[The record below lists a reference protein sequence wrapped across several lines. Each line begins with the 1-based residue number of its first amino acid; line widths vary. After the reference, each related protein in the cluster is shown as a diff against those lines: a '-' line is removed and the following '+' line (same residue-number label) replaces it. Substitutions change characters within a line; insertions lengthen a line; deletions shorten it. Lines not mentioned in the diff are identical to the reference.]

1 LDLSLKK
8 ELLSIYSGEVFFDE
22 PMRNHTSLKVGGKA
36 DALVHLKDTE
46 ELRYILNFLRNRGVP
61 SYILGKGTN
70 LLVKDGGIRGV
81 VIHLCQGFEGIQQT
95 KENGN
100 NVFVLAGTGALLN
113 DLLAY
118 SVKNGLSG
126 LEFAAGIPGTV
137 GGALAM
143 NAGTKHGSM
152 EDVTHSVA
160 VMDQW
165 GKTINHEKRDL
176 EFSYRKL
183 KLREG
188 DIILEG
194 IFELKTAPKEE
205 IRNKISLYTS
215 YKRRSQ
221 PLSLAS
227 CGCIF
232 KNPEG
237 HHAGQLLEDVGLKG
251 YRIGD
256 AMVSNIHAN
265 FIVNMGEAKAQDILD
280 LMAFIRNRVKE
291 EKGIELE
298 SEVKIVG
305 EDV

>member
-1 LDLSLKK
+1 LDLILKK
-8 ELLSIYSGEVFFDE
+8 ELLSICSGEVFFDE
-22 PMRNHTSLKVGGKA
+22 PMRNHTSLKVGGNA
-36 DALVHLKDTE
+36 DVIVHPKDTK
-46 ELRYILNFLRNRGVP
+46 ELGCILNFLRNQRVTY
-61 SYILGKGTN
+61 YILGKGTN
-70 LLVKDGGIRGV
+70 LLVKDGGVRGV
-81 VIHLCQGFEGIQQT
+81 VIHLGQGFKGIDQM
-95 KENGN
+95 KEKGN
-100 NVFVLAGTGALLN
+100 NVFIMAGTGVLLN

-152 EDVTHSVA
+152 EDVTHSIG

-165 GKTINHEKRDL
+165 GKIINHEKRDL

-194 IFELKTAPKEE
+194 IFELKRAPKEE
-205 IRNKISLYTS
+205 IRNKISSYTS
-215 YKRRSQ
+215 YKRKSQ

-227 CGCIF
+227 CGCTF

-237 HHAGQLLEDVGLKG
+237 HYVGQLIEDVGLKG

-256 AMVSNIHAN
+256 AIISNVHAN
-265 FIVNMGEAKAQDILD
+265 FIVNVGEAKAQDILD
-280 LMAFIRNRVKE
+280 LMALIRKRVKE

-298 SEVKIVG
+298 SEVKIIG
-305 EDV
+305 EDA

>member
-1 LDLSLKK
+1 MDLSLKK
-8 ELLSIYSGEVFFDE
+8 ELLSICSGKVFFDE
-22 PMRNHTSLKVGGKA
+22 PMRNYTSLKVGGKA
-36 DALVHLKDTE
+36 DVIVHPKDVQD
-46 ELRYILNFLRNRGVP
+46 LRCILNFLKNRRMP
-61 SYILGKGTN
+61 YYILGRGTN

-81 VIHLCQGFEGIQQT
+81 VIHLGEGFKDIHQT

-100 NVFVLAGTGALLN
+100 KVFISAGTGVLLR

-126 LEFAAGIPGTV
+126 LEFAAGIPGAV

-143 NAGTKHGSM
+143 NAGTKYGCM
-152 EDVTHSVA
+152 EDVTYSIA
-160 VMDQW
+160 VMNQW

-183 KLREG
+183 KLRDG

-194 IFELKTAPKEE
+194 IFELKRAPKEE
-205 IRNKISLYTS
+205 IRHKIGLYIS
-215 YKRRSQ
+215 DKRRSQ

-232 KNPEG
+232 KNPKG
-237 HHAGQLLEDVGLKG
+237 YYAGQLIEDVGLKG
-251 YRIGD
+251 YRIGG
-256 AMVSNIHAN
+256 AMVSNVHAN
-265 FIVNMGEAKAQDILD
+265 FIVNVGEAKARDILD
-280 LMAFIRNRVKE
+280 LMALIGKRVKE

-298 SEVKIVG
+298 SEVKIIG
-305 EDV
+305 EDA